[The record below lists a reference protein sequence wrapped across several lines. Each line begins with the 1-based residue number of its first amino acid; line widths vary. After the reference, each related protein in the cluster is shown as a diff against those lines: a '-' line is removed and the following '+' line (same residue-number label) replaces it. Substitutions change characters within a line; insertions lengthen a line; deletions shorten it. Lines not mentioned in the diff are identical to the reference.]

1 MHEAGERP
9 RWLRLREVPMTD
21 ALRTEAPMS
30 TGKAAEIYG
39 FGKGE
44 AARKNFIRYVEDR
57 ETKSGQAI
65 FIRRGKDRR
74 ITESVVRR
82 RLPELS
88 KKKLDALEERIRS
101 GLAKIDENLAGQI
114 DERIA
119 NHPTILELQEQH
131 LQVTEILARVVEG
144 VERVTRNGHERTRT
158 ESG

>member
-1 MHEAGERP
+1 
-9 RWLRLREVPMTD
+9 MTD
-21 ALRTEAPMS
+21 ALRTEAPMT
-30 TGKAAEIYG
+30 TGKAAEVYG

-74 ITESVVRR
+74 ITESVVRK

-88 KKKLDALEERIRS
+88 KRKLDALEKRILS
-101 GLAKIDENLAGQI
+101 GLTKIEANLAKQI
-114 DERIA
+114 DEQIT

-131 LQVTEILARVVEG
+131 EQVTEILARVVES
-144 VERVTRNGHERTRT
+144 VERVTGNGHERTRT
-158 ESG
+158 ETG